1 MAKVVEDITKEA
13 EDMVSKELEA
23 TTSLVVEAQVMAKAK
38 EAMACQVETAGQVDF
53 KDRTTGKGAM

>member
-1 MAKVVEDITKEA
+1 MAKVVEDIAKEA
-13 EDMVSKELEA
+13 EDLVSMEEA

-38 EAMACQVETAGQVDF
+38 EVMACQVETAGQVDF